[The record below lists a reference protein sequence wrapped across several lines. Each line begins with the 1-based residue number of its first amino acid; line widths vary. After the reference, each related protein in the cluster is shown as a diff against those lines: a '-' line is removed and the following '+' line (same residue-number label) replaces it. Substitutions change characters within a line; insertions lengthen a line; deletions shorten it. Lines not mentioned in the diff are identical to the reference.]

1 MASAAYTKNWR
12 HHNPENVTRHAR
24 EQGRRDDVLKAIADS
39 KKVKNENKTTPEP
52 SLF

>member
-12 HHNPENVTRHAR
+12 HHNPDELI
-24 EQGRRDDVLKAIADS
+24 RDDVLKAIADS